1 MLCPTPQPRYG
12 PMDKRLIIFT
22 RYPEPHKT
30 KTRFIP
36 TLGPEGA
43 ARLQREMT
51 LHTLDNAREFAS
63 RLPAAV
69 EVRYEMGMRRKSTS
83 NFSTR

>member
-1 MLCPTPQPRYG
+1 
-12 PMDKRLIIFT
+12 MDKRLIIFT

-51 LHTLDNAREFAS
+51 LHTLDKAREFAS

-69 EVRYEMGMRRKSTS
+69 EVRFDDGDAKKI
-83 NFSTR
+83 NI